1 MSNKKALTILFIMIG
16 AILFLFSVVT
26 LVTKKESPKKEN
38 PPKEEVESPEKK
50 DATLKLIK
58 EINEEENYL
67 VSPYSIK
74 IALGMLKEGA
84 KENTFTEIDDFIGK
98 INYKDLSSKGK
109 ISVSNGLF
117 IKNKYKELVETSFT
131 DTLKDKYKSEIIY
144 DEFSSPKVINDWA
157 NEKTNGMIKNLLDE
171 MDPNFVTGV
180 INAVAIDLKWESP
193 FECENTKQVKFT
205 KNDGTELDV
214 EMMNKS
220 YTDPSK
226 KYFETENAK
235 GVIIP
240 YEKIDN
246 TSLEF
251 VGILPN
257 KTTKEY
263 VSSLSQ
269 TEIDNID
276 KNAKT
281 ATDNYIIRLGLP
293 RFEYEYEVK
302 NFIGNLTNLGIKDVF
317 DGGRAN
323 LYNII
328 SKEKLDSNNINNLY
342 VSTAIH
348 KTYIE
353 LTEEG
358 TKAAAVTYF
367 GVDENS
373 AIEEEPP
380 TNVDITFDK
389 PFVYMIRD
397 KDTKEILFFGAVY
410 SPNEWNGT
418 TCDK

>member
-1 MSNKKALTILFIMIG
+1 MSNKRAVTILLMMIG
-16 AILFLFSVVT
+16 VILLLFSLVT
-26 LVTKKESPKKEN
+26 LATKKETSKKEEPKKE
-38 PPKEEVESPEKK
+38 EIESPEKK

-58 EINEEENYL
+58 EINDEENYL

-84 KENTFTEIDDFIGK
+84 KENTFTEIDNLIGK
-98 INYKDLSSKGK
+98 ISYKDLSSDGK

-117 IKNKYKELVETSFT
+117 VKNKYKELVENDFT
-131 DTLKDKYKSEIIY
+131 DTLKEKYKSEVIY
-144 DEFSSPKVINDWA
+144 DDFSSPQVINDWV
-157 NEKTNGMIKNLLDE
+157 NEKTKGMINNILNE
-171 MDPNFVTGV
+171 MSPNFVTGV
-180 INAVAIDLKWESP
+180 INAVAVDLKWESP
-193 FECENTKQVKFT
+193 FECENTKEEKFT
-205 KNDGTELDV
+205 KNDGTEMNT
-214 EMMNKS
+214 EMMHKS
-220 YTDPSK
+220 FSEPSK
-226 KYFETENAK
+226 KYFETENGK

-240 YEKIDN
+240 YEKIGN

-257 KTTKEY
+257 KTVNDY
-263 VSSLSQ
+263 ISNLSQ

-281 ATDNYIIRLGLP
+281 STDSYIIRLGLP
-293 RFEYEYEVK
+293 RFEYEYTVK
-302 NFIGNLTNLGIKDVF
+302 DFIGNLSNLGIKDVF
-317 DGGRAN
+317 SGDKAN
-323 LYNII
+323 LHNII
-328 SKEKLDSNNINNLY
+328 SKEKLESNNIGNLY

-367 GVDENS
+367 GVEEN
-373 AIEEEPP
+373 AAVEEEPP
-380 TNVDITFDK
+380 TYVDITFDK

-397 KDTKEILFFGAVY
+397 KETKEILFFGAVY